1 MNQKALKAILY
12 GGLIAG
18 TVDVFAPV
26 VISSF
31 KFGPTAVLKFIAG
44 GLIGLPA
51 ARAGGLEIAG
61 LGLLLQWAMSLII
74 ATIFVYAAMRLR
86 WMTQRWILAGFA
98 YGVVVYFV
106 MTYIVQPLS
115 MVGKGW
121 PPQVDLY
128 GFCANLAAMW
138 LFGLIIAWFAQRNLA
153 RA

>member
-1 MNQKALKAILY
+1 MNQKALKAILL

-18 TVDVFAPV
+18 TIDVFAPV
-26 VISSF
+26 VISNF
-31 KFGPTAVLKFIAG
+31 KFGPSAVLKFIAG

-51 ARAGGLEIAG
+51 ARAGGMEIAG

-74 ATIFVYAAMRLR
+74 AAIFVFAALRLR
-86 WMTQRWILAGFA
+86 WMTRRWILAGFT
-98 YGVVVYFV
+98 YGIVVYFV
-106 MTYIVQPLS
+106 MTYVVQPLS

-128 GFCANLAAMW
+128 GFCANLAAML
-138 LFGLIIAWFAQRNLA
+138 LFGLIIAWFAQRNLG